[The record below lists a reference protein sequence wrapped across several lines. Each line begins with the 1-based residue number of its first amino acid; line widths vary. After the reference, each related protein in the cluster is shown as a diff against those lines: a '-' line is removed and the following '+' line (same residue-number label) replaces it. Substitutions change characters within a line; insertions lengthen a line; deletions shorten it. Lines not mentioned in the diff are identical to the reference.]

1 MSARTLLSTDVYFL
15 SLPLSFPQQVQGGS
29 SMIRSA
35 GEIERGTERE
45 REGQTDRQTETE
57 TERDRGR

>member
-35 GEIERGTERE
+35 GEIERGRERE
-45 REGQTDRQTETE
+45 RGTDRQTETE